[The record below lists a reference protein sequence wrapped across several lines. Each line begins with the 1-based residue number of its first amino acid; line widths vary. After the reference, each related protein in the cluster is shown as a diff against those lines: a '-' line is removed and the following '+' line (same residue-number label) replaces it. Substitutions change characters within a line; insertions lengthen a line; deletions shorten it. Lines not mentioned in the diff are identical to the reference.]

1 MRSLER
7 EFIKHVAAAQGQA
20 RRGQTR
26 LKRHGK
32 FTPSDTEN
40 LRQAVRKIYAKRQG
54 KFKPNGKAN
63 SRQKAKPNLAK
74 PKKLFLKAKSQ
85 KIGAKRYIGAKLN
98 LVS

>member
-1 MRSLER
+1 MWGGGARSSKVKQGQARRLVCGSLER
-7 EFIKHVAAAQGQA
+7 EFIKRVAAGANSPEAA
-20 RRGQTR
+20 RQ
-26 LKRHGK
+26 
-32 FTPSDTEN
+32 
-40 LRQAVRKIYAKRQG
+40 IYAKRHG

-74 PKKLFLKAKSQ
+74 LKKLFLKAKSQ

>member
-1 MRSLER
+1 MCG
-7 EFIKHVAAAQGQA
+7 AAAQGQA
-20 RRGQTR
+20 RSSVWRGQTR

-32 FTPSDTEN
+32 F
-40 LRQAVRKIYAKRQG
+40 
-54 KFKPNGKAN
+54 KAN

>member
-1 MRSLER
+1 MRSLKR
-7 EFIKHVAAAQGQA
+7 EFIKRVAA
-20 RRGQTR
+20 RQTR
-26 LKRHGK
+26 LKRCGK
-32 FTPSDTEN
+32 FTPS
-40 LRQAVRKIYAKRQG
+40 
-54 KFKPNGKAN
+54 GKAN

>member
-1 MRSLER
+1 MCGGGARSS
-7 EFIKHVAAAQGQA
+7 KVKQGQA
-20 RRGQTR
+20 RSSRVKQGQACGGEQTR
-26 LKRHGK
+26 LKRHDK
-32 FTPSDTEN
+32 FT
-40 LRQAVRKIYAKRQG
+40 
-54 KFKPNGKAN
+54 PNGKAN

>member
-1 MRSLER
+1 MWGGGRSSKVKQGGSRVKR
-7 EFIKHVAAAQGQA
+7 EFIKRVAAGQGQA

-32 FTPSDTEN
+32 FTPS
-40 LRQAVRKIYAKRQG
+40 
-54 KFKPNGKAN
+54 GKAN

>member
-1 MRSLER
+1 MGRR
-7 EFIKHVAAAQGQA
+7 RKAGQGQA
-20 RRGQTR
+20 RSSKAGKTR
-26 LKRHGK
+26 LKRCGK
-32 FTPSDTEN
+32 FTPSDTE
-40 LRQAVRKIYAKRQG
+40 
-54 KFKPNGKAN
+54 N